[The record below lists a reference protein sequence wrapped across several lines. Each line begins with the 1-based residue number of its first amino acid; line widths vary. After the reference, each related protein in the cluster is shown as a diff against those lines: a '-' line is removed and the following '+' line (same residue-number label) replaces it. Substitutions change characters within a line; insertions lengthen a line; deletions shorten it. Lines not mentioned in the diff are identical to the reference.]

1 MKIFKERVGKYYIL
15 LTIIFNLL
23 FLAGLLNTASSVK
36 ENAKPYIYCSYF
48 GGSEKDIIAGMAI
61 DSTGNVF
68 VVGGT
73 FSTDLVVLNGFQ
85 VEYGGGSSDNIHANG
100 GDGFV
105 AKLSPSGDLIW
116 GTFLGGNDLD
126 CCNNVIVDSKDNI
139 LVIGKTISGNFPTT
153 DNALKKEFSGA
164 TDGFI
169 SRFLSNG
176 SLVYSTYIGEDGA
189 ENLVDL
195 IEDKSGNILII
206 GATGSSNFTTTLNAP
221 QHIFGGVVDTFILKL
236 SHNCSD
242 ILFSTFLGGSEGDGG
257 YNIELDY
264 KNNIIVTGYTL
275 SDDFPLKNALQDEI
289 LGDQRDIFVTKF
301 NSTGQIIFSTYL
313 GGSSIEDPFGLTVN
327 ASGSIIISGRTA
339 SDDYPTE
346 KGLQNNYAGGVDAI
360 ISIISPD
367 GQTLE
372 YSTFLGGNSWDT
384 LHQVAV
390 NSSNSLFAC
399 GIGDGFPT
407 KKALQK
413 DVAGGSDLVI
423 MQFSPEKQVEFSTYF
438 GGTGGECPYSMNCYN
453 NSLYIVGLTDSESL
467 FISDNA
473 FQDNYSGNTDGFILK
488 IDIQSYLSSV
498 DSSQI
503 FNLGLTLTIVI
514 PISLVAV
521 TGTVFFIRKYRRNY
535 VKVRNS

>member
-1 MKIFKERVGKYYIL
+1 MKTLKERVGKYYIL
-15 LTIIFNLL
+15 LTLIFNLL
-23 FLAGLLNTASSVK
+23 ILTGLLNSVSSVK

-48 GGSEKDIIAGMAI
+48 GGSEKDIITGMCI
-61 DSTGNVF
+61 DSAGNVI

-85 VEYGGGSSDNIHANG
+85 VEYGGGSSDNIHENG

-105 AKLSPSGDLIW
+105 AKHSPSGDLIW
-116 GTFLGGNDLD
+116 GTYLGGNDLD
-126 CCNNVIVDSKDNI
+126 CCNNVIVDSEDNI
-139 LVIGKTISGNFPTT
+139 LVIGKTTSGNFPTT

-169 SRFLSNG
+169 SKFSSNG

-195 IEDKSGNILII
+195 IEDKSGNILIV

-221 QHIFGGVVDTFILKL
+221 QHIFGGVFDTIILKL
-236 SHNCSD
+236 SHNCSN

-257 YNIELDY
+257 YNIALDFES
-264 KNNIIVTGYTL
+264 NIIITGYTL
-275 SDDFPLKNALQDEI
+275 SDNFPLKNALQDEI
-289 LGDQRDIFVTKF
+289 LGDQRDIYITKF
-301 NSTGQIIFSTYL
+301 NSTGQIMFSTYL
-313 GGSSIEDPFGLTVN
+313 GGSSYEDSFGLTVN
-327 ASGSIIISGRTA
+327 TSGNIIISGRTA
-339 SDDYPTE
+339 SDDYPTV

-360 ISIISPD
+360 ISNISPD

-372 YSTFLGGNSWDT
+372 YSTFLGGNGWDT

-390 NSSNSLFAC
+390 NSSNSLYAC
-399 GIGDGFPT
+399 GIGNGFPT
-407 KKALQK
+407 EKALQK

-423 MQFSPEKQVEFSTYF
+423 MQFSPGNQVEFCTYF
-438 GGTGGECPYSMNCYN
+438 GGTGGECPYSMNSYN

-473 FQDNYSGNTDGFILK
+473 FQDIYSGNMDGFILK

-498 DSSQI
+498 NSSQI
-503 FNLGLTLTIVI
+503 FNLGLTIAIVI
-514 PISLVAV
+514 PISLFAV
-521 TGTVFFIRKYRRNY
+521 TGTVFLIRKYRRNY
-535 VKVRNS
+535 IKSRSS

>member
-1 MKIFKERVGKYYIL
+1 MKTLKERVGKYYIL
-15 LTIIFNLL
+15 STLIFNLL
-23 FLAGLLNTASSVK
+23 FLTGLLNSVSLVK

-48 GGSEKDIIAGMAI
+48 GGSEKDIITEMGI
-61 DSTGNVF
+61 DSAGNVI

-85 VEYGGGSSDNIHANG
+85 VEYGGGSSDNIHENG

-116 GTFLGGNDLD
+116 GTYLGGNDLD
-126 CCNNVIVDSKDNI
+126 CCNNVIVDSEDNI
-139 LVIGKTISGNFPTT
+139 LVIGKTTSGNFPTT

-169 SRFLSNG
+169 TKFLSNG

-195 IEDKSGNILII
+195 IEDKFGNILIV
-206 GATGSSNFTTTLNAP
+206 GATGSSNFTTTSNAP
-221 QHIFGGVVDTFILKL
+221 QHIFGGVFDTIVLKL
-236 SHNCSD
+236 SHNCSN
-242 ILFSTFLGGSEGDGG
+242 ILFSTFLGGSKGDIG
-257 YNIELDY
+257 YKIALDY
-264 KNNIIVTGYTL
+264 ESNIIVTGITL

-289 LGDQRDIFVTKF
+289 LGDQRDIYVTKL

-313 GGSSIEDPFGLTVN
+313 GGSSLEDPFGLTVN
-327 ASGSIIISGRTA
+327 TSGNIIISGRTA
-339 SDDYPTE
+339 SDDYPTV
-346 KGLQNNYAGGVDAI
+346 KGLQNNYAGEVDAI

-372 YSTFLGGNSWDT
+372 YSTFLGGNGWDT

-390 NSSNSLFAC
+390 NSSNSLYAC
-399 GIGDGFPT
+399 GIGNGFPT
-407 KKALQK
+407 KKALQEA
-413 DVAGGSDLVI
+413 VAGGSDLVI
-423 MQFSPEKQVEFSTYF
+423 MQFSPRNQVEFCTYF
-438 GGTGGECPYSMNCYN
+438 GGTGGECPYSMNNFN

-473 FQDNYSGNTDGFILK
+473 FQDNYSGNIDGFILK
-488 IDIQSYLSSV
+488 IDIKSYLSSL

-503 FNLGLTLTIVI
+503 FNLGLTLAIVI
-514 PISLVAV
+514 PISLLVV
-521 TGTVFFIRKYRRNY
+521 TGTVFLIRRYRRLY
-535 VKVRNS
+535 LKSRST

>member
-23 FLAGLLNTASSVK
+23 FLAGMLNSASSVK

-48 GGSEKDIIAGMAI
+48 GGSEKDIITGMTI

-68 VVGGT
+68 IVGGT

-85 VEYGGGSSDNIHANG
+85 DEYGGGSSENNHENG

-116 GTFLGGNDLD
+116 GTYLGGNDLD
-126 CCNNVIVDSKDNI
+126 CCNNVIVDHEDNI
-139 LVIGKTISGNFPTT
+139 LVIGKTTSGNFPTT
-153 DNALKKEFSGA
+153 DNALKKEFSGT

-169 SRFLSNG
+169 SKFMSNG
-176 SLVYSTYIGEDGA
+176 SLVYSTYLGEDGA

-195 IEDKSGNILII
+195 IEDKSGNILIV

-221 QHIFGGVVDTFILKL
+221 QHIFGGVFDTFILKL

-242 ILFSTFLGGSEGDGG
+242 ILFSTFLGGSKGDIG
-257 YNIELDY
+257 YNIALDY
-264 KNNIIVTGYTL
+264 ENNIIITGITL

-289 LGDQRDIFVTKF
+289 LGDERDIFVTKL

-327 ASGSIIISGRTA
+327 ASGNIIISGRTA
-339 SDDYPTE
+339 SHDYPTE

-367 GQTLE
+367 GQTLV

-390 NSSNSLFAC
+390 NSSNSLYAC
-399 GIGDGFPT
+399 GIGNGFPT
-407 KKALQK
+407 KIPLQK
-413 DVAGGSDLVI
+413 GVAGGSDLVI
-423 MQFSPEKQVEFSTYF
+423 MQFSPGNHVEFCTYF
-438 GGTGGECPYSMNCYN
+438 GGTGGECPYSMNFYN
-453 NSLYIVGLTDSESL
+453 RSLYIAGLTDSESL
-467 FISDNA
+467 FISKDA
-473 FQDNYSGNTDGFILK
+473 FQDNYGGNTDGFILI
-488 IDIQSYLSSV
+488 IDMHSCLSLV
-498 DSSQI
+498 DSFQ
-503 FNLGLTLTIVI
+503 
-514 PISLVAV
+514 
-521 TGTVFFIRKYRRNY
+521 
-535 VKVRNS
+535 

>member
-1 MKIFKERVGKYYIL
+1 MKTFKVRVGKYFFL
-15 LTIIFNLL
+15 LTLIFNLL
-23 FLAGLLNTASSVK
+23 FLAGLLNSAISIK
-36 ENAKPYIYCSYF
+36 DYAKPYIYCSYF
-48 GGSEKDIIAGMAI
+48 GGSEKDIITGMAI
-61 DSTGNVF
+61 DSAGNVI

-85 VEYGGGSSDNIHANG
+85 EEYGGGSSDNNHENG

-105 AKLSPSGDLIW
+105 AKLSRSGDLIW
-116 GTFLGGNDLD
+116 GTYLGGNDLD
-126 CCNNVIVDSKDNI
+126 SCNNVIVDYENNI
-139 LVIGKTISGNFPTT
+139 LVIGRTKSGNFPTT
-153 DNALKKEFSGA
+153 DNAFKKNLSGSS
-164 TDGFI
+164 DGFI
-169 SRFLSNG
+169 SKFMSNG
-176 SLVYSTYIGEDGA
+176 SLIYSTYLGEDGV
-189 ENLVDL
+189 ENLVNL
-195 IEDKSGNILII
+195 IEDKAGNVLIV

-221 QHIFGGVVDTFILKL
+221 QHIFGGVIDTIILKL
-236 SHNCSD
+236 SHNCTD
-242 ILFSTFLGGSEGDGG
+242 ILFSTFLGGSKGDGG
-257 YNIELDY
+257 YNIALDHES
-264 KNNIIVTGYTL
+264 NIIVTGYTL

-289 LGDQRDIFVTKF
+289 LGDQRDTYITKF

-313 GGSSIEDPFGLTVN
+313 GGSSFEDPFGLTVN
-327 ASGSIIISGRTA
+327 ASGNIIISGRTE
-339 SDDYPTE
+339 SHDYPTE
-346 KGLQNNYAGGVDAI
+346 KGLQNNYAGGVDAF
-360 ISIISPD
+360 ISIISSD

-372 YSTFLGGNSWDT
+372 YSTFLGGNGWDT

-390 NSSNSLFAC
+390 NSSNSVFAC
-399 GIGDGFPT
+399 GIGNGFPT
-407 KKALQK
+407 KNAFQE
-413 DVAGGSDLVI
+413 DVAGEADLVI

-438 GGTGGECPYSMNCYN
+438 GGTGGECPYSMNYYN

-521 TGTVFFIRKYRRNY
+521 TGTVFLIRKYRRNY
-535 VKVRNS
+535 IKSRSS